1 MVVEELLGLSGPIH
15 HLVIDAGDVEH
26 QAHHQTEAWAQNIE
40 GDSESRSQTGQ
51 RDGPQ
56 LGHDEES
63 QTAAQFTHRVAECRG
78 SEPAN
83 CILYSSANIS
93 AEQEREAET

>member
-1 MVVEELLGLSGPIH
+1 MVVEELLGLSGSIH
-15 HLVIDAGDVEH
+15 HFVIDAGDVEH
-26 QAHHQTEAWAQNIE
+26 QSHHQTEAWTQNIE

-56 LGHDEES
+56 LGHYEES
-63 QTAAQFTHRVAECRG
+63 QTAALLTHRVTEYSRT
-78 SEPAN
+78 EPTN

-93 AEQEREAET
+93 V